1 MITGRLIGIG
11 VGPGDPELI
20 TVKALKA
27 IRNAPV
33 VAYVS
38 ANGRPSLARQIAAE
52 HLGGSAK
59 EIKIT
64 LPMHPSSEIAQ
75 SAYDEGASRIS
86 AELELG
92 KDTAVLCE
100 GDPMFYGSF
109 GHILERLQTQY
120 PIEII
125 PGVSSVM
132 AAAAASQKPLVFG
145 AECFSVIPATLPKE
159 KLAARLEAAD
169 AAVVM
174 KLGRHLE
181 KVRGVI
187 DELGYTERAIYV
199 ERVSSGSEKMMPLAE
214 LDHAE
219 TPYFSLIL
227 VTRRP

>member
-1 MITGRLIGIG
+1 MRRSS
-11 VGPGDPELI
+11 PMSPPM
-20 TVKALKA
+20 A
-27 IRNAPV
+27 
-33 VAYVS
+33 
-38 ANGRPSLARQIAAE
+38 RPSLARQIAAE
-52 HLGGSAK
+52 HLAGSAK
-59 EIKIT
+59 EIKVT

-92 KDTAVLCE
+92 KDTAMLCE

-120 PIEII
+120 PVEII

-132 AAAAASQKPLVFG
+132 AAAAASLRPLVFG
-145 AECFSVIPATLPKE
+145 AECFSVIPATLPEE

-187 DELGYTERAIYV
+187 DKLGYSERAIYV

-227 VTRRP
+227 VTRRQA

>member
-33 VAYVS
+33 VAYIS

-52 HLGGSAK
+52 HIGASAK
-59 EIKIT
+59 EVKVT

-109 GHILERLQTQY
+109 GHILERLHAQY
-120 PIEII
+120 PVEII

-145 AECFSVIPATLPKE
+145 AESFAVIPATLSEE

-187 DELGYTERAIYV
+187 DDLGYTERAIYV
-199 ERVSSGSEKMMPLAE
+199 ERVSSGNEKVMPLGE

-227 VTRRP
+227 VTRRS